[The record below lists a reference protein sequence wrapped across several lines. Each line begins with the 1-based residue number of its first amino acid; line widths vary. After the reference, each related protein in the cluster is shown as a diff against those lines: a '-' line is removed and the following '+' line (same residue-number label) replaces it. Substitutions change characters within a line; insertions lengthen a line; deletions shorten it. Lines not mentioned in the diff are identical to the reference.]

1 MRIVCPSCQAAYEVP
16 DAILAAGPKLVRCAR
31 CGTEWT
37 PPPLAAP
44 IAPEGAVPEPAAP
57 EPAARAAAEPEAGP
71 PPARAEPRLS
81 SFRQRPPPVAD
92 LPPTG
97 AADHGVPPE
106 PARPPPLYAAI
117 LGWVLSVALLAGLG
131 WAAVTWRVSVM
142 AAWPPSERVYT
153 AVGLR

>member
-44 IAPEGAVPEPAAP
+44 IATEQVVTEPAAP
-57 EPAARAAAEPEAGP
+57 AAAEPQAGLP
-71 PPARAEPRLS
+71 PPRAEPRLS

-92 LPPTG
+92 VPPAG
-97 AADHGVPPE
+97 GADHGLPPE

-131 WAAVTWRVSVM
+131 WAAVTWRASVM
-142 AAWPPSERVYT
+142 AAWPPSERVYM